1 LEQGDAVPMDQ
12 LVAEV
17 GRDGGEVSGVEIDG
31 VPAIRHRY
39 IEVPV
44 TRVDYLLRMP
54 GRTGLLTLAFATP
67 VEPLADALVLLFDAI
82 AESLRW
88 QA

>member
-1 LEQGDAVPMDQ
+1 MDQ
-12 LVAEV
+12 LAAEV
-17 GRDGGEVSGVEIDG
+17 ARHGGEVSGIEIDG

-39 IEVPV
+39 LDPPV

-54 GRTGLLTLAFATP
+54 GRSGLLTLAFATP

-82 AESLRW
+82 AKSLRW